1 MAHMGSKLKK
11 HLGEVLNVIESWRTP
26 SGESTF
32 EGTLVRPTRVI
43 ICGSGIIIRIKF
55 RDQL

>member
-32 EGTLVRPTRVI
+32 EGTLVRTTKVI
-43 ICGSGIIIRIKF
+43 IRGSGIFRIKL